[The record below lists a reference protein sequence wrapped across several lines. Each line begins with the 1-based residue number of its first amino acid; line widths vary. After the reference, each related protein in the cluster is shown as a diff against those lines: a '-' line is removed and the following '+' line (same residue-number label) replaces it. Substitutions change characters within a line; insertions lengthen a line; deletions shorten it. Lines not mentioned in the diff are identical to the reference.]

1 MNNISILGCGW
12 LGKPL
17 AVSLL
22 EEGFSVKGSTTS
34 EIKIQELEALE
45 IEAYLV
51 DITEFEEFDSF
62 LQSDILI
69 IAITSKDIDAFE
81 RLIEQIQTSTIQKVI
96 FISSTSVY
104 PVSNAIVSEETQ
116 TLKTPLAEIE
126 NQRRRFEKETK
137 EAFEY
142 GGFNF
147 AKETLA
153 VLDNLQ
159 RAYQS
164 IKNDET
170 LKDNKDLNKFL
181 ENIEI
186 IEKDLVSIFEKN
198 NIKKIKCLNEKF
210 DPNQH
215 QAMLEIEDEK
225 VEPGTILQ
233 EIQPGYF
240 LKDRLLRPSFV
251 AIAKKKIIETDK
263 NKEKN

>member
-1 MNNISILGCGW
+1 MENEN
-12 LGKPL
+12 
-17 AVSLL
+17 
-22 EEGFSVKGSTTS
+22 
-34 EIKIQELEALE
+34 EIKNQE
-45 IEAYLV
+45 I
-51 DITEFEEFDSF
+51 
-62 LQSDILI
+62 
-69 IAITSKDIDAFE
+69 
-81 RLIEQIQTSTIQKVI
+81 
-96 FISSTSVY
+96 
-104 PVSNAIVSEETQ
+104 NETQ
-116 TLKTPLAEIE
+116 ENSEQEQSELDNGNENQEPSTEDKLKETQDKLLRTLAEIE

-147 AKETLA
+147 ARETLA

-164 IKNDET
+164 IKNDES

-251 AIAKKKIIETDK
+251 AIAKKKI
-263 NKEKN
+263 EKNDENEEKK

>member
-1 MNNISILGCGW
+1 MENEN
-12 LGKPL
+12 
-17 AVSLL
+17 
-22 EEGFSVKGSTTS
+22 
-34 EIKIQELEALE
+34 EIKNQE
-45 IEAYLV
+45 I
-51 DITEFEEFDSF
+51 
-62 LQSDILI
+62 
-69 IAITSKDIDAFE
+69 
-81 RLIEQIQTSTIQKVI
+81 
-96 FISSTSVY
+96 
-104 PVSNAIVSEETQ
+104 NETQ
-116 TLKTPLAEIE
+116 ENSEQEQSGLDNGNENQEPSTEDKLKETQDKLLRTLAEIE

-147 AKETLA
+147 ARETLV

-164 IKNDET
+164 IKNDES

-186 IEKDLVSIFEKN
+186 IEKDLISIFEKN

-251 AIAKKKIIETDK
+251 AIAKKKITETDE

>member
-1 MNNISILGCGW
+1 MENEN
-12 LGKPL
+12 
-17 AVSLL
+17 
-22 EEGFSVKGSTTS
+22 
-34 EIKIQELEALE
+34 EIKNQE
-45 IEAYLV
+45 I
-51 DITEFEEFDSF
+51 
-62 LQSDILI
+62 
-69 IAITSKDIDAFE
+69 
-81 RLIEQIQTSTIQKVI
+81 
-96 FISSTSVY
+96 
-104 PVSNAIVSEETQ
+104 NETQ
-116 TLKTPLAEIE
+116 ENSEQEQSELDNGNENQEPSTEDKLKETQDKLLRTLAEIE

-147 AKETLA
+147 ARETLA

-164 IKNDET
+164 IKNDES
-170 LKDNKDLNKFL
+170 LKENKDLNKFL

-186 IEKDLVSIFEKN
+186 IEKDLISIFEKN

-215 QAMLEIEDEK
+215 QAMLEIEDEE

-233 EIQPGYF
+233 EMQPGYF

-251 AIAKKKIIETDK
+251 AIAKKKIAENDE